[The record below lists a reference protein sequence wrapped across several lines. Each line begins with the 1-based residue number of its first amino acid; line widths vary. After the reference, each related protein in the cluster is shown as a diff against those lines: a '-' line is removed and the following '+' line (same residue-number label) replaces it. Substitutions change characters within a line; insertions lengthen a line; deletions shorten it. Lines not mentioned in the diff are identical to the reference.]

1 MPQNAHTPPFNP
13 ANLSIPRDEKDA
25 TIPRDLIT
33 WKIRKQLRARE
44 CRRSMN
50 RMGFCNGPV
59 VNPDLLD
66 PVAGFMLLSAV
77 AAKGAA

>member
-33 WKIRKQLRARE
+33 WKIRKQVRARE

-50 RMGFCNGPV
+50 RMG
-59 VNPDLLD
+59 
-66 PVAGFMLLSAV
+66 
-77 AAKGAA
+77 